1 MKRYR
6 MFLGSLV
13 VWTSLA
19 ACAGALQ
26 QGSETASSGQPEVP
40 SREFADSAFRWRQEA
55 RELRSLADR
64 YDAEIRV
71 LSQSPT
77 LLDQKLAERKRVL
90 IHQLRVAAEQA
101 EQRAEEAQG
110 QAPHGMVR

>member
-1 MKRYR
+1 MNRYR
-6 MFLGSLV
+6 MFFGSLLA
-13 VWTSLA
+13 WTSLA
-19 ACAGALQ
+19 ACAGTFQDSAKAV
-26 QGSETASSGQPEVP
+26 SHVQPIP
-40 SREFADSAFRWRQEA
+40 PPREFADAAFRWRQEA

-64 YDAEIRV
+64 HDIEVRV

-90 IHQLRVAAEQA
+90 IQQLRVAAEQA

-110 QAPHGMVR
+110 QVPHGMVQ